1 MDFVKLLQIAT
12 NVYRTENYIVCQIV
26 GVQHDPELDSAAV
39 SQDAYFARTPA
50 RDRLYEDVF
59 EDRIN
64 IDGRRLPTN
73 MYSRKYID

>member
-1 MDFVKLLQIAT
+1 MDFVKMLQIAD
-12 NVYRTENYIVCQIV
+12 NVYRTKNYIVCQII
-26 GVQHDPELDSAAV
+26 GVKQDRELDVACI
-39 SQDAYFARTPA
+39 SQDAYFARTAA
-50 RDRLYEDVF
+50 RDRLYDDVF

>member
-1 MDFVKLLQIAT
+1 MDFVEMLQIAT
-12 NVYRTENYIVCQIV
+12 NVYRTKNYIVCQIV
-26 GVQHDPELDSAAV
+26 GMKRDPELDAAAI
-39 SQDAYFARTPA
+39 SQDAYFARTAA
-50 RDRLYEDVF
+50 RDRLYNDVF

>member
-1 MDFVKLLQIAT
+1 MEFLEMLQIAT

-26 GVQHDPELDSAAV
+26 GLKRDPELDSAAI
-39 SQDAYFARTPA
+39 SQDAYFARTQA

-59 EDRIN
+59 EERIN
-64 IDGRRLPTN
+64 IDGRRIPTT

>member
-1 MDFVKLLQIAT
+1 MDFLEMLEIAT
-12 NVYRTENYIVCQIV
+12 NVYRTKNYIVCQIA
-26 GVQHDPELDSAAV
+26 GMKRDRELDNACI
-39 SQDAYFARTPA
+39 SQDAYFARTAA
-50 RDRLYEDVF
+50 RDSLYEDVF